1 MNSHEGIRRV
11 AIVIRWVGFLA
22 ALGVASLMLYPST
35 WEEKALVFLLA
46 CVPAVASQGLAWIV
60 DGFAAPHK

>member
-1 MNSHEGIRRV
+1 MNNNEGIRRI

-22 ALGVASLMLYPST
+22 GLGVASMMFYPST
-35 WEEKALVFLLA
+35 WEEKGLMFLLA
-46 CVPAVASQGLAWIV
+46 CVPIAMSQGLAWIV